1 VLIIWIVLE
10 ARRSQKSRTSWQTLA
25 IYQHKMHDSTF
36 LTLLPVVLLVVLS
49 LTVAVYHYTGPE
61 MTGEGF
67 LTESTQPS
75 DDICTC
81 NRGKT
86 VNAALI
92 FEIRGLNL

>member
-1 VLIIWIVLE
+1 
-10 ARRSQKSRTSWQTLA
+10 
-25 IYQHKMHDSTF
+25 MHDSTF

-67 LTESTQPS
+67 LNESTQPS

-81 NRGKT
+81 NRGKPMSCLDLLDEGMK
-86 VNAALI
+86 VSESNATSKVKNVILLVL
-92 FEIRGLNL
+92 RWQDC